1 MAKLQAHK
9 VDGYVARPPAHAVL
23 LIYGPDT
30 GLVSERAAQAAKSF
44 GADPDD
50 PFATIRL
57 DADEAAADPQRIADE
72 ANTIAMFGGKRLVWV
87 RGSTQRNL
95 LRAVEPVLRTP
106 PANAL
111 VLIEAGDL
119 KPTGLRKA
127 VENAQSAVALPC
139 YRDERAALE
148 TVIDTEMREADLTIE
163 REARDLLLS
172 LLGGDRM
179 ASRGEVRKLALY
191 AHGRD
196 TVTAD
201 DVTAIVGDASAGAV
215 DGLVDAVAT
224 GRARDAEGLLVQL
237 TEAGTSP
244 DAIAMALQRHFQM
257 LHRARAAMDENGRG
271 AEGVVGGL
279 RPPVNFKRKPD
290 VVRALQ
296 VWRGA
301 DLSHALKRLAQV
313 AFLVRTQPG
322 LAKAHLGTA
331 IVSLTR
337 MAAR

>member
-1 MAKLQAHK
+1 M
-9 VDGYVARPPAHAVL
+9 L
-23 LIYGPDT
+23 LVYGPDT
-30 GLVSERAAQAAKSF
+30 GLVSERARAAAKRF

-72 ANTIAMFGGKRLVWV
+72 ANTIAMFGSKRLVWV

-106 PANAL
+106 PADAL

-127 VENAQSAVALPC
+127 VESADAAMALPC

-148 TVIDTEMREADLTIE
+148 TVIDAEMREAGLTIE

-179 ASRGEVRKLALY
+179 ASRGEVQKLALY
-191 AHGRD
+191 AHGSG

-201 DVTAIVGDASAGAV
+201 DVAAIVGDASAGAV

-224 GRARDAEGLLVQL
+224 GRAAEAEGLLVQL

-244 DAIAMALQRHFQM
+244 DAIAMALQRHFQT
-257 LHRARAAMDENGRG
+257 LHRARAAMDEGGRG
-271 AEGVVGGL
+271 AEAVVGAM
-279 RPPVNFKRKPD
+279 RPPVNFKRKPN

-296 VWRGA
+296 LWRMS
-301 DLSHALKRLAQV
+301 DLSRALQRMAQV
-313 AFLVRTQPG
+313 AFLVRTQPA
-322 LAKAHLGTA
+322 LAGAHLGTA
-331 IVSLTR
+331 VVSLTR